1 MKKLTVVLDDDGL
14 YTAVKVE
21 AARRNRPVK
30 EIVAE
35 ALQAWLESQEDAE
48 LQEEI
53 AAARAE
59 WREKGGR
66 EASEFFQELQS
77 SGGS

>member
-21 AARRNRPVK
+21 AARRNRPVR

-35 ALQAWLESQEDAE
+35 ALRAWLESQEDAE
-48 LQEEI
+48 LQGEI
-53 AAARAE
+53 DAARAE

-66 EASEFFQELQS
+66 EAGQFFRELE
-77 SGGS
+77 

>member
-21 AARRNRPVK
+21 AARRNRPVRD
-30 EIVAE
+30 IVAE
-35 ALQAWLESQEDAE
+35 ALREWLESQEDAE

-59 WREKGGR
+59 WQKKGGR
-66 EASEFFQELQS
+66 EASEFFRELES